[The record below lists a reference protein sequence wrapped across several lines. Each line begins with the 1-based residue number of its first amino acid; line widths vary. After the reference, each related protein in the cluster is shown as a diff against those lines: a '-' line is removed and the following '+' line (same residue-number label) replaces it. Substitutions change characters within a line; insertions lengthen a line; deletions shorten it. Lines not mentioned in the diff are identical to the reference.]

1 MTEGP
6 AGEPLAVVVGATGA
20 LGGAI
25 VRRLRG
31 RGVPVLAVARAADAL
46 GALTA
51 DDGGVAACAG
61 DIGEDIGDDAAGP
74 AIADAV
80 AAWGAPVRMVVQAA
94 GLPALGGLDTVD
106 PAALG
111 AAVAL
116 KVGGMLRLVR
126 AVDPW
131 LTEGSRLVAL
141 GGHYGAEPS
150 PHVPGA
156 GVTNAALANLVRQLA
171 DAYGPR
177 GITAHLVAPGPAD
190 TDRLR
195 RLSAERAAARGVDV
209 EEILAERRAESPLG
223 ALVTPDQVG
232 WAVATL
238 LDPEATALTGSTLA
252 LDMGAR
258 RGL

>member
-1 MTEGP
+1 MT
-6 AGEPLAVVVGATGA
+6 EPLAVVVGATGA

-31 RGVPVLAVARAADAL
+31 RGVPVLAVARSGDALAALAAD
-46 GALTA
+46 
-51 DDGGVAACAG
+51 DEGVVPCAA
-61 DIGEDIGDDAAGP
+61 DIGDDAAQEV
-74 AIADAV
+74 IAAAV
-80 AAWGAPVRMVVQAA
+80 AARGVEVRMVVQAA
-94 GLPALGGLDTVD
+94 GLPALGPLDVVE

-126 AVDPW
+126 AVDRW
-131 LTEGSRLVAL
+131 LEPGSRLVAL

-195 RLSAERAAARGVDV
+195 RLSAAQAEKRGLDV
-209 EEILAERRAESPLG
+209 ADVLAERRAESPLG
-223 ALVTPDQVG
+223 ALVTPEQVG

-238 LDPEATALTGSTLA
+238 LDPEADALTGSTLA

-258 RGL
+258 RGI

>member
-1 MTEGP
+1 MT
-6 AGEPLAVVVGATGA
+6 EPLAVVVGATGA

-31 RGVPVLAVARAADAL
+31 RGLPVLAVARSGDALAALAAD
-46 GALTA
+46 
-51 DDGGVAACAG
+51 DEGVVPCAA
-61 DIGEDIGDDAAGP
+61 DIGDDAAQEV
-74 AIADAV
+74 IAAAV
-80 AAWGAPVRMVVQAA
+80 AARGVEVRMVVQAA
-94 GLPALGGLDTVD
+94 GLPALGPLDVVE

-126 AVDPW
+126 AVDRW
-131 LTEGSRLVAL
+131 LAPGSRLVAL

-156 GVTNAALANLVRQLA
+156 GVTNSALANLVRQLA

-195 RLSAERAAARGVDV
+195 RLSAAQAEKRGLDV
-209 EEILAERRAESPLG
+209 ADVLAERRAESPLG
-223 ALVTPDQVG
+223 ALVTPEQVG

-238 LDPEATALTGSTLA
+238 LDPEADALTGSTLA

-258 RGL
+258 RGI